1 MRSKAGSASSAGD
14 PAGSSGVSAVQ
25 PPAPAAAE
33 QHQHRHQQE
42 QLPRVPGSGPM
53 SVAADAAYLS
63 VPTIRGEVEA
73 ETGQHAGAAGRR
85 EDLQEAVDW
94 MMERSER

>member
-1 MRSKAGSASSAGD
+1 
-14 PAGSSGVSAVQ
+14 
-25 PPAPAAAE
+25 
-33 QHQHRHQQE
+33 
-42 QLPRVPGSGPM
+42 M

-85 EDLQEAVDW
+85 EDLQVCWWRRCRVCVPYVCVWGGD
-94 MMERSER
+94 